1 MQILAEHP
9 VIYIG
14 TTLINGGKIFPGAEW
29 TITNVK
35 WESTK
40 QKIGCNTTSSSKL
53 RTSLFQHLVLDRE
66 TLLTSLQHRYCFTAD
81 TLPKEHSTTVNAKA
95 LQMHMHHSLS
105 LVIRLHISKAPFI
118 QTLSLISLVAVLL
131 DSTFL
136 CDMQT
141 LWKWLSDQLHCLEIF
156 SLSTIN
162 KITEAQQVARNPR
175 VTLTLMFRE
184 LESALQSTK
193 PTSSSSA
200 FREETE
206 QGRVTVQKD

>member
-1 MQILAEHP
+1 M
-9 VIYIG
+9 
-14 TTLINGGKIFPGAEW
+14 
-29 TITNVK
+29 
-35 WESTK
+35 
-40 QKIGCNTTSSSKL
+40 
-53 RTSLFQHLVLDRE
+53 
-66 TLLTSLQHRYCFTAD
+66 LTSLQHRYCFTAD

-95 LQMHMHHSLS
+95 LQMHMHHSRS

-156 SLSTIN
+156 SLTTIN

-175 VTLTLMFRE
+175 VTLTLVFRE